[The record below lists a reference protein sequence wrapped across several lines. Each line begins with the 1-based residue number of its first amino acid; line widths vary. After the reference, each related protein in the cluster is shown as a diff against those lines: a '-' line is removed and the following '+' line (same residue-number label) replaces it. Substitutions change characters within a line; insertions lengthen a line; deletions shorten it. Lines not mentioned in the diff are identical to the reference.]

1 MRSSW
6 LVQLAYSCT
15 LGYGMLPRA
24 QHEHLP
30 RRMVLLD
37 PSPASDR
44 APNVTIQLNL
54 WFSSQEST
62 RSEAIQHLQ
71 AISDPKSQLF
81 GQYWDPRDM
90 VEHFAPP
97 SEHVR
102 TVARWLNDS
111 GIPRTSL
118 SLSADRTHL
127 AFNTTLDQAQRILK
141 VEPISKR
148 SDTGTKSGPAATE
161 TLANLGDYL
170 TYHLPDFISEKVEL
184 IVASAH
190 PLDSRGAEKN
200 SSSPEL
206 TSTTH
211 LHHRPLS
218 RDEAQHLSRRQ
229 SGSAPIQVD
238 CRRYM
243 SPDCLR
249 QLYHMPAL
257 DLNDTAHP
265 QSSLGIWEN
274 AWMTWVGA
282 DLDRFFISF
291 QPQLV
296 GHRPIIQSINGGH
309 RYEPANPSQVI
320 PIFNL
325 EANLDFQYAM
335 SLAYPIPVTN
345 IQVGDAYLFGNM
357 NLMLAAYDLHYCRTG
372 LDPAYDP
379 VYPDT
384 ANAGLPGAYNSSD
397 CGTHAGQVPK
407 VIVIPST
414 WDEANFSPEYAH
426 RQCDQFLKLALQ
438 GTTILAAAGDYGT
451 GNQQAQCLDPATGKP
466 DTTDVPASRGNFA
479 SAFPASCPWVTAV
492 GGTWWADSAN
502 ASSTEEAVFRV
513 NNGGGLIAS
522 SSGGFSNVFERPFY
536 QTAAAPKY
544 LFHSQNVPPS
554 HFTNLTTAGKFNP
567 EGRGIPDVSSMARNF
582 LIALN
587 GSFFSVMGTSA
598 AMPVLGA
605 TVARIND
612 ARLKAGKGPVGFMN
626 PVLYHK
632 AYVGDI
638 LRNDVVKG
646 ANGGCGVDQAFPA
659 AKGWDAA
666 TGLGTLDF
674 AKLMD
679 LYMDLP

>member
-1 MRSSW
+1 M
-6 LVQLAYSCT
+6 
-15 LGYGMLPRA
+15 
-24 QHEHLP
+24 
-30 RRMVLLD
+30 
-37 PSPASDR
+37 
-44 APNVTIQLNL
+44 TIRLNL
-54 WFSSQEST
+54 WLSSQEST

-71 AISDPKSQLF
+71 AISDPKSRLF
-81 GQYWDPRDM
+81 GQYWDPRDI

-111 GIPRTSL
+111 GIPRTIL
-118 SLSADRTHL
+118 SLSVDRTHL
-127 AFNTTLDQAQRILK
+127 AFDTTLAQAQRILK
-141 VEPISKR
+141 VKPIPKR
-148 SDTGTKSGPAATE
+148 SDTGTKNGPAATE
-161 TLANLGDYL
+161 ALANLENYL
-170 TYHLPDFISEKVEL
+170 IYHLPDFISEKVEL
-184 IVASAH
+184 VVASAH
-190 PLDSRGAEKN
+190 PPDSRGAEKN
-200 SSSPEL
+200 SRSPEP
-206 TSTTH
+206 TSTH
-211 LHHRPLS
+211 LHHRPLP
-218 RDEAQHLSRRQ
+218 RDEAQHLFRRQ

-282 DLDRFFISF
+282 DLDRFFTSF

-325 EANLDFQYAM
+325 EANLDFQYAI

-345 IQVGDAYLFGNM
+345 IQVGDAHLFGNI

-397 CGTHAGQVPK
+397 CGTHAVHPK

-414 WDEANFSPEYAH
+414 SDEANFSPEYAH

-451 GNQQAQCLDPATGKP
+451 ANQQAQCLDTATGKP

-492 GGTWWADSAN
+492 GGTWWVDSAN

-544 LFHSQNVPPS
+544 LFHSQKVPPS

-605 TVARIND
+605 MVARIND
-612 ARLKAGKGPVGFMN
+612 ARFKAGKGPVGFMN

-638 LRNDVVKG
+638 LRNDVV
-646 ANGGCGVDQAFPA
+646 NGGEWRVRCRPGVSGCKGVGCGHGA
-659 AKGWDAA
+659 GDARLCQID
-666 TGLGTLDF
+666 GPLHGF
-674 AKLMD
+674 ALR
-679 LYMDLP
+679 PR